1 MVEMRGSWTS
11 LLGRVVASIGATG
24 LIAFLMVTVLPAN
37 STTAALAFMLLV
49 LIVSAVWTLWEA
61 LAVAVTA
68 SLALDY
74 FFLKPR
80 GFRISDPN
88 DVVALVAF
96 FVCAVIASQL
106 ALTARRRTAD
116 ANRRQEETERLYAL
130 SRAFMLVPDDVS
142 VPSLVAFQL
151 VQLFGF
157 PGVALYLRADDQVYR
172 SGPDNVPLTD
182 EQLREAGRAGVADKN
197 VLTPGG
203 TTVRSVI
210 PLAHDGVSVGTL
222 ALLDQGISA
231 TTMHAIA
238 NLTAIA
244 LFRAQPPSTK
254 K

>member
-1 MVEMRGSWTS
+1 MVEMKGTWTS
-11 LLGRVVASIGATG
+11 LLGRITASIGSAG
-24 LIAFLMVTVLPAN
+24 LVTYLLVRVFPAN

-49 LIVSAVWTLWEA
+49 LIVSALWTIWEA

-68 SLALDY
+68 SLALVY
-74 FFLKPR
+74 FFLPPR

-88 DVVALVAF
+88 DVVALCAF
-96 FVCAVIASQL
+96 LICALIASQL
-106 ALTARRRTAD
+106 SLTARRRTAD

-172 SGPDNVPLTD
+172 SGPEDVPLTD
-182 EQLREAGRAGVADKN
+182 EQLRETSRAGVADNN
-197 VLTPGG
+197 VLVPG
-203 TTVRSVI
+203 TIIRSGI
-210 PLAHDGVSVGTL
+210 PLIHDGVSVGTL
-222 ALLDQGISA
+222 ALLDQGVSG

-244 LFRAQPPSTK
+244 LFRAQQPDTATK
-254 K
+254 